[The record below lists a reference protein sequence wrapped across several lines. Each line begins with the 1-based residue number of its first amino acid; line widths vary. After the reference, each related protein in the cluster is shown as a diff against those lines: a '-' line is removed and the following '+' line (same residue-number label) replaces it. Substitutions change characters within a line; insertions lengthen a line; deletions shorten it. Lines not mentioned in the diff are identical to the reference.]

1 MFKVFIHQIVIQA
14 SVSQS
19 IRAMW
24 AFSYV
29 SWGIM
34 WVTKEQQKC
43 THKLKSRLNGIKD
56 ELMRRQLKKRS
67 PAVCAGLNIAGHIR
81 GPHGVKHKGPILCSQ
96 HKQNGHRSSSVPLT
110 YRFPHFT
117 DSPALRIIIWP
128 RALIGSRARA
138 DLSITMYESHLLMNM

>member
-67 PAVCAGLNIAGHIR
+67 PAVCAGLNIAGHIEALMASNTR
-81 GPHGVKHKGPILCSQ
+81 DQSYALSTNKMVTGPPLFLSLTDFLTSQ
-96 HKQNGHRSSSVPLT
+96 TPQPL
-110 YRFPHFT
+110 
-117 DSPALRIIIWP
+117 
-128 RALIGSRARA
+128 
-138 DLSITMYESHLLMNM
+138 E